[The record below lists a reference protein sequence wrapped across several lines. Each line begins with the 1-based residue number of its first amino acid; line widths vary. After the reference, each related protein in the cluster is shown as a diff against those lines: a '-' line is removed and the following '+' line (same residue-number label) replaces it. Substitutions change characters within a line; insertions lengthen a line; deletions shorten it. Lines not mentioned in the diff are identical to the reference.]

1 MWKYLECSTPCVEA
15 HFAFPD
21 PLGTQNCI
29 RIYSQLETQS
39 T

>member
-21 PLGTQNCI
+21 PSSVTHGDGDTEL
-29 RIYSQLETQS
+29 YSNL
-39 T
+39 